1 PCRGRPG
8 RAHKPGRG
16 LLSTCCLGQ
25 EVRPI
30 APGCPP
36 AAGCVCSC
44 APGSMG
50 EVPEVC
56 VVPVRSAHPH
66 RPTPPGE
73 VPAAAGRSPDVYR
86 ASCHPHGGHFV
97 LRRGDTPPWSGGL
110 AHAGPR
116 LVHPR
121 GCRALEEGE
130 VAVPPHRS
138 WQKNPLLGRV
148 FPPPVE
154 GHAGK
159 PSGEKTT
166 ARGRA
171 EPSMPSHGRCTHSL
185 RGTPTM
191 VPARGRRLLGRSLA
205 RLRPRA
211 DQRLRGDQSM
221 GSSSTTTSK
230 LTSSPSTEVVVTV
243 TP

>member
-1 PCRGRPG
+1 MPVPGHCPKVGTRPCRGRPG

-138 WQKNPLLGRV
+138 WQKNPLFVRV
-148 FPPPVE
+148 FPSPVE
-154 GHAGK
+154 GAQV
-159 PSGEKTT
+159 P
-166 ARGRA
+166 
-171 EPSMPSHGRCTHSL
+171 
-185 RGTPTM
+185 TP
-191 VPARGRRLLGRSLA
+191 VGGV
-205 RLRPRA
+205 
-211 DQRLRGDQSM
+211 
-221 GSSSTTTSK
+221 SSSYLDSFPRTYPGWGGP
-230 LTSSPSTEVVVTV
+230 PSFGT
-243 TP
+243 